1 LIACSPQKQE
11 VATTEIDPA
20 AKQQLAGFLTNY
32 FSLNQALIND
42 NLAGAKQVAATFS
55 ETTKNFDVSK
65 LTGEQLDLYHLHS
78 SNLKL
83 ALGNL
88 GASSNIEQARA
99 ELATISKA
107 MYALVKAFHPN
118 NTPLYYQYC
127 PMARDN
133 KGANWISATKELE
146 NPYMG
151 QMMLACGRT
160 QETIN

>member
-1 LIACSPQKQE
+1 MSCSHQKGE
-11 VATTEIDPA
+11 TETSSTTGPA
-20 AKQQLAGFLTNY
+20 IKKELTVFLQNY
-32 FSLNQALIND
+32 FSLNNALIND
-42 NLAGAKQVAATFS
+42 NLADAKQVAATFS
-55 ETTKNFDVSK
+55 ETTKKFDASK
-65 LTGEQLDLYHLHS
+65 LSGAQLDLYYLQS
-78 SNLKL
+78 QNLKL

-88 GASSNIEQARA
+88 QASNDIEQARV
-99 ELATISKA
+99 ELATISEA

-118 NTPLYYQYC
+118 DTPLYYQYC

-133 KGANWISATKELE
+133 KGANWISAKKELE